1 MGSIPPRHF
10 CDTAMV
16 KDVIHLFRRFV
27 GTLRFKLSFYA
38 GLLVFLTVVVFTYHS
53 VSIQQEHLVNAHVQG
68 ALKDSAV
75 IKAAIWNGMMTKDR
89 DVIRQIVKAIG
100 EQEGFKEINI
110 YDWRGILHYTSNGSP
125 TAVLGEPLSERENPL
140 LQNIDTNASVRYQF
154 VDQGRLLN
162 VVNPLV
168 NTKSCSTADCHA
180 HPASNAVLGALEVKL
195 PLEGLRT
202 QINHTAQET
211 YIFAFLLFVLIST
224 IIGLGVIFFVTRPL
238 RRLEAKAMRIARGEY
253 SPDVPRKGYDSIAA
267 LYRAFDKM
275 SRQINERT
283 REVEQSRKMYKE
295 LFEKVPCY
303 ISVVDDNYRI
313 VRENEAFKLE
323 FGDQIGKHCFE
334 GRKGLDSKCENCQV
348 EKTFADGLSHRS
360 EEVWNPDSSDKKAY
374 VIVHT
379 SPILDE
385 AGQVAE
391 VMEMSLDVTRIVKLQ
406 LELAKREQ
414 EFQNLIANVPCY
426 LTVVDRSFRIA
437 FYNKIF
443 AKDFGDCW
451 GKSCFEAY
459 KRRDSKCENCPVE
472 KTFADGAAHTSE
484 EVWHQNGHEVYIV
497 TYTSPI
503 TDQSGEI
510 VAVME
515 MCTNVTELKLLQ
527 NELAVL
533 GETIAGMSHSVKNVL
548 SGLEGGVYVVD
559 SGLRS
564 GSDDRVRLGWTMVK
578 KNVEKVSDLVKDILY
593 ASKER
598 QPEYQECDPA
608 AILQDV
614 YDLYEGKAR
623 AKGIDLVRNFESSM
637 DIGLLDP
644 KGVHSAVS
652 NLVANAIQACNQ
664 ATGKDRH
671 HVIIGGRLENARLFI
686 QVTDDGIGI
695 PEHVRKN
702 LFTKFYSTKGSKG
715 TGLGLVVT
723 RKIVE
728 EHGGTI
734 RVESAP
740 GKGTT
745 FFVEVPLKPVE
756 RNKALAAV

>member
-1 MGSIPPRHF
+1 MGSIPRRHF

-16 KDVIHLFRRFV
+16 KDAIHLFRRFV
-27 GTLRFKLSFYA
+27 GTLRFKLSFYV
-38 GLLVFLTVVVFTYHS
+38 GLVLFLTVVAFTYHS
-53 VSIQQEHLVNAHVQG
+53 ISIQEEHLVSARVQG

-89 DVIRQIVKAIG
+89 EVIRQIVKAIG

-110 YDWRGILHYTSNGSP
+110 YDWRGILHYTSNGTP
-125 TAVLGEPLSERENPL
+125 TAVLGEKLYAEENPL
-140 LQNIDTNASVRYQF
+140 LKNIDTNTSVRYQF

-168 NTKSCSTADCHA
+168 NTKSCSTAECHA
-180 HPASNAVLGALEVKL
+180 HPESIAVLGALEVKL

-202 QINHTAQET
+202 QIRDTASET

-224 IIGLGVIFFVTRPL
+224 IIGLGVILFVTRPL
-238 RRLEAKAMRIARGEY
+238 RRLEDKAKRMARGEY
-253 SPDVPRKGYDSIAA
+253 NPDVPRKGHDSIAT
-267 LYRAFDKM
+267 LYRAFDEM

-303 ISVVDDNYRI
+303 ISVVDKDYRI
-313 VRENEAFKLE
+313 VRENEAFKVE
-323 FGDQIGKHCFE
+323 FGDQVGKHCFQ
-334 GRKGLDSKCENCQV
+334 GRKGLVSKCENCQV

-385 AGQVAE
+385 DGKVAE

-426 LTVVDRSFRIA
+426 LTVVDRSFKIA

-459 KRRDSKCENCPVE
+459 KRRHSKCENCPVE
-472 KTFADGAAHTSE
+472 KTFADGGTHTSE
-484 EVWHQNGHEVYIV
+484 EVWHQDGHEVYIV

-503 TDQSGEI
+503 TDESGEI

-564 GSDDRVRLGWTMVK
+564 GRDDRVRLGWQMVK

-598 QPEYQECDPA
+598 QPEYRECDPA
-608 AILQDV
+608 TILQDV

-623 AKGIDLVRNFESSM
+623 AKGIELIKNFEPSM
-637 DIGLLDP
+637 GVGLLDP

-652 NLVANAIQACNQ
+652 NLVSNAIQACNP
-664 ATGKDRH
+664 ASGRDRH

-686 QVTDDGIGI
+686 QVSDDGIGI
-695 PEHVRKN
+695 PEHVRQN

-723 RKIVE
+723 RKIIE

-734 RVESAP
+734 KVESTP

-745 FFVEVPLKPVE
+745 FFIEVPLRPAE

>member
-1 MGSIPPRHF
+1 
-10 CDTAMV
+10 MV
-16 KDVIHLFRRFV
+16 KDVIHLLRRFV
-27 GTLRFKLSFYA
+27 GTLRFKLSFYV
-38 GLLVFLTVVVFTYHS
+38 GLVVFLTVVVFTYHS
-53 VSIQQEHLVNAHVQG
+53 VSIQQEHLVNARVQG

-125 TAVLGEPLSERENPL
+125 TAVLGEHLSEAEIPL

-168 NTKSCSTADCHA
+168 NTESCSTAECHA
-180 HPASNAVLGALEVKL
+180 HPASIAVLGALEVKL
-195 PLEGLRT
+195 PLEGLRA
-202 QINHTAQET
+202 QIRHTAQET
-211 YIFAFLLFVLIST
+211 FIFAFVLFLLIST
-224 IIGLGVIFFVTRPL
+224 IVGLGVVFLVTRPL
-238 RRLEAKAMRIARGEY
+238 RRLIAIAKEMARGEY
-253 SPDVPRKGYDSIAA
+253 TPDLPRKGYDSIAT
-267 LYRAFDKM
+267 LYRVFDQM

-283 REVEQSRKMYKE
+283 RQLERSRTMYKE

-303 ISVVDDNYRI
+303 ISVVDRNYRI
-313 VRENEAFKLE
+313 VRENEAFGLE
-323 FGDQIGKHCFE
+323 FGNLVGKHCFK
-334 GRKGLDSKCENCQV
+334 GRKGLDSRCENCQV

-385 AGQVAE
+385 KGEVAE
-391 VMEMSLDVTRIVKLQ
+391 VMELSLDVTRIVKLQ
-406 LELAKREQ
+406 LELAKRDQ
-414 EFQNLIANVPCY
+414 EFQNLISNVPCY
-426 LTVVDRSFRIA
+426 LTVVDPSFRIA
-437 FYNKIF
+437 FYNKMF
-443 AKDFGDCW
+443 AQDFGDRW
-451 GKSCFEAY
+451 GESCYVAY
-459 KRRDSKCENCPVE
+459 KGRDSKCENCPVE
-472 KTFADGAAHTSE
+472 KTFADGATHTSE
-484 EVWHQNGHEVYIV
+484 EVWHRDGEDVYIV

-503 TDQSGEI
+503 TNEAGEI
-510 VAVME
+510 EAVME

-564 GSDDRVRLGWTMVK
+564 GRDDRVRLGWEMVK

-608 AILQDV
+608 AILQEV

-623 AKGIDLVRNFESSM
+623 DKGIELIKDFKPSM

-652 NLVANAIQACNQ
+652 NLVANAIQACNP
-664 ATGKDRH
+664 ATGRDRH
-671 HVIIGGRLENARLFI
+671 KVIIGGRLENARVLI
-686 QVTDDGIGI
+686 QVSDDGIGI
-695 PEHVRKN
+695 PEHVRQN

-728 EHGGTI
+728 EHSGTI

-740 GKGTT
+740 GRGTT
-745 FFVEVPLKPVE
+745 FYIELPLKPAQQ
-756 RNKALAAV
+756 NKALVAV